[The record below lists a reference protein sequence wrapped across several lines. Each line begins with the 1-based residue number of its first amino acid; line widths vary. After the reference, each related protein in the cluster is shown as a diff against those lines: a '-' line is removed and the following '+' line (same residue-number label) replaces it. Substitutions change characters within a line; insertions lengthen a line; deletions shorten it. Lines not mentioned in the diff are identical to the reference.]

1 MCLRNWEK
9 KEKISRVE
17 KPLEESLVDFSFS
30 IDEMIELRC
39 REEIL
44 SREQEGR
51 YPGWN
56 ELSDHRLIEALM
68 MLREDERHFIY
79 QHVFEERTFREV
91 GCLNGIKEDKVKN
104 IYYYAICKIRKW
116 MGGDR

>member
-1 MCLRNWEK
+1 
-9 KEKISRVE
+9 
-17 KPLEESLVDFSFS
+17 
-30 IDEMIELRC
+30 
-39 REEIL
+39 
-44 SREQEGR
+44 
-51 YPGWN
+51 
-56 ELSDHRLIEALM
+56 M

-79 QHVFEERTFREV
+79 QHVFEERTFREI